1 MSSNLFLDK
10 RVWIILGIT
19 LGCFIFYYILL
30 LIGMYEEGLASMS
43 SCSDKQ
49 TFNQFSNTCVNKP
62 TTAT

>member
-30 LIGMYEEGLASMS
+30 LIGMYEEGLEAMS
-43 SCSDKQ
+43 SCSDIQ
-49 TFNQFSNTCVNKP
+49 TYNQFSNTCVNKP